1 MQENEKKEP
10 CCCCAHKT
18 KHRSE
23 EEYKS
28 LVHRLN
34 RIEGQIR
41 GIRGMVENEAY
52 CPDILVQSAAVTA
65 AMNAFN
71 RELLANHIRTCVAD
85 DIRAGNDEVVDELLK
100 TQPKLGKLMYHEL
113 VTMCCSSAVFARMNG
128 SPEAEKQLYELL
140 DHMQVA
146 GPVGRRLRSRSLASF
161 LCVPGRFGRA
171 LCVNGY
177 RLARRVVSFN

>member
-52 CPDILVQSAAVTA
+52 CPDILIQVSAINA
-65 AMNAFN
+65 ALNSFN
-71 RELLANHIRTCVAD
+71 KVLLANHIRTCVAE
-85 DIRAGNDEVVDELLK
+85 DIREGKDETIDELVVTL
-100 TQPKLGKLMYHEL
+100 QKLM
-113 VTMCCSSAVFARMNG
+113 
-128 SPEAEKQLYELL
+128 K
-140 DHMQVA
+140 
-146 GPVGRRLRSRSLASF
+146 
-161 LCVPGRFGRA
+161 
-171 LCVNGY
+171 
-177 RLARRVVSFN
+177 